1 MKSIQ
6 ECYLIALQKSEQN
19 LTNGGIKMDKA
30 RFIQIFNAEQI
41 RLIRY
46 ILDKKNDEAIRD
58 IQQLLVY
65 SKVLTSAEGILTPES
80 QLFDLPNDFFAFSN
94 VRGVFR
100 QGQCSAFNF
109 SLWEAKNENVHELLV
124 DENNKPSFEF
134 RETFYTIGQNSINV
148 YVDDFVVDKLA
159 LTYYRYPRNVDIS
172 GYIKSDGSSSNDV
185 DPELDDKLVDVILN
199 MVQKAFALNEDD
211 YYKYNLSTNNV
222 NSPK

>member
-1 MKSIQ
+1 MKTIQ

-58 IQQLLVY
+58 IQQLLIY
-65 SKVLTSAEGILTPES
+65 SLPLTPAESIVTPES
-80 QLFDLPNDFFAFSN
+80 KLFNLPNDFFAFSN
-94 VRGVFR
+94 VRGIFR
-100 QGQCSAFNF
+100 QGNCTDFNF
-109 SLWEAKNENVHELLV
+109 SLWEAKNENIHELLV

-134 RETFYTIGQNSINV
+134 RETFYTIGQNSINI
-148 YVDDFVVDKLA
+148 YLDDFVVDKLT
-159 LTYYRYPRNVDIS
+159 LTYYRYPKNVDIS
-172 GYIKSDGSSSNDV
+172 GYIKADGSSSSNI

-199 MVQKAFALNEDD
+199 MVQKVFALNENE
-211 YYKYNLSTNNV
+211 YYMYNLSTNNV